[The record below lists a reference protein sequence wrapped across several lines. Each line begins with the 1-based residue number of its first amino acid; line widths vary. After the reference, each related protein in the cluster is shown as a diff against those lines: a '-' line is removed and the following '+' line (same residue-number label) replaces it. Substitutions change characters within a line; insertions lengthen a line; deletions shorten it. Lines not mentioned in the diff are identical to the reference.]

1 MTESDSVGVGSMYAP
16 SPGALL
22 RRARQ
27 AQGLHIA
34 ALAAALKVTPRK
46 LELLENDQFDQ
57 LPDVAFA
64 RALAQAV
71 CRHLKIEA
79 PPVLALLPTTATAQP
94 ALERVTVGLNT
105 PFRERSERHESGE
118 WPNWLHPRVVAPVL
132 LLLAALAFL
141 FVPKG
146 WMAWMPVE
154 LPWLAAGSAGPAPGG
169 PPAAAPAPA
178 APVAAAPV
186 AAEAAAS
193 EAVAQAA
200 PPVAATAASQVA
212 AAAAAVPVAPAA
224 SAASSAPL
232 PGEAAVQAAPLRVPL
247 AAPPLPLPGG
257 MLAVRAAN
265 ESWLEVTDAAGDV
278 LISRLLAPGE
288 AVGLN
293 GIAPLR
299 LTIGNAD
306 GMEVRFKGRPV
317 ELEMAPDNTA
327 RLQLK

>member
-1 MTESDSVGVGSMYAP
+1 MTESDSVGVGSMYTP

-146 WMAWMPVE
+146 WMAWVPVE
-154 LPWLAAGSAGPAPGG
+154 LPWMAAGAAGPAPGG
-169 PPAAAPAPA
+169 APVAPAPA
-178 APVAAAPV
+178 VPV
-186 AAEAAAS
+186 AAEAAA
-193 EAVAQAA
+193 
-200 PPVAATAASQVA
+200 PVVDAASQ
-212 AAAAAVPVAPAA
+212 AAAVADAASAVQPTAPAA
-224 SAASSAPL
+224 SAPAAADP
-232 PGEAAVQAAPLRVPL
+232 AVQAEPLRVPL

-257 MLAVRAAN
+257 MLAVRAAG

-299 LTIGNAD
+299 VTIGNAD

>member
-1 MTESDSVGVGSMYAP
+1 MTESDSVGVGSMYTP

-146 WMAWMPVE
+146 WMAWVPVE
-154 LPWLAAGSAGPAPGG
+154 LPWMAAGAAGPAPGG
-169 PPAAAPAPA
+169 APAAPAPA
-178 APVAAAPV
+178 VPV
-186 AAEAAAS
+186 AAEAAA
-193 EAVAQAA
+193 
-200 PPVAATAASQVA
+200 PVAVPAPAPASQA
-212 AAAAAVPVAPAA
+212 AAADAAVAAAPAA
-224 SAASSAPL
+224 SAASSAPG
-232 PGEAAVQAAPLRVPL
+232 PGDPAVQAAPQRVPL
-247 AAPPLPLPGG
+247 PAPPLPLPGG
-257 MLAVRAAN
+257 MLAVRAAG

-299 LTIGNAD
+299 VTIGNAD

>member
-1 MTESDSVGVGSMYAP
+1 MTESDSVGVGSMYTP

-146 WMAWMPVE
+146 WMAWVPVE
-154 LPWLAAGSAGPAPGG
+154 LPWMAAGAAGPAPGG
-169 PPAAAPAPA
+169 TPAAPAPA
-178 APVAAAPV
+178 VPV
-186 AAEAAAS
+186 AAEAAA
-193 EAVAQAA
+193 
-200 PPVAATAASQVA
+200 PVATPAPAPASQAA
-212 AAAAAVPVAPAA
+212 AAAAAVEAAPAA
-224 SAASSAPL
+224 SAASSAPV
-232 PGEAAVQAAPLRVPL
+232 PGESAVQAAPLRVPL
-247 AAPPLPLPGG
+247 PAPPLPLPGG
-257 MLAVRAAN
+257 MLAVRAAG

-299 LTIGNAD
+299 VTIGNAD

>member
-1 MTESDSVGVGSMYAP
+1 MTESDSVGVGSMYTP

-146 WMAWMPVE
+146 WMAWVPME
-154 LPWLAAGSAGPAPGG
+154 LPWMAAGAAGPAPGG
-169 PPAAAPAPA
+169 APAAPAPA
-178 APVAAAPV
+178 VPV
-186 AAEAAAS
+186 AAEAAA
-193 EAVAQAA
+193 
-200 PPVAATAASQVA
+200 PVAVPAPAPASQA
-212 AAAAAVPVAPAA
+212 AAADAAVAAAPAA
-224 SAASSAPL
+224 SAASSAPG
-232 PGEAAVQAAPLRVPL
+232 PGEPAVQAAPQRVPL
-247 AAPPLPLPGG
+247 PAPPLPLPGG
-257 MLAVRAAN
+257 MLAVRAAG

-299 LTIGNAD
+299 VTIGNAD

>member
-1 MTESDSVGVGSMYAP
+1 MTESDSVGVGSMYTP

-146 WMAWMPVE
+146 WMAWVPVE
-154 LPWLAAGSAGPAPGG
+154 LPWMAAGAAGPAPGG
-169 PPAAAPAPA
+169 APAAPAPA
-178 APVAAAPV
+178 VPV
-186 AAEAAAS
+186 AAEAAA
-193 EAVAQAA
+193 
-200 PPVAATAASQVA
+200 PVAVPAPAPASQA
-212 AAAAAVPVAPAA
+212 AAADAAVAAAPAA
-224 SAASSAPL
+224 SAASSAPG
-232 PGEAAVQAAPLRVPL
+232 PGEPAVQAAPQRVPL
-247 AAPPLPLPGG
+247 PAPPLPLPGG
-257 MLAVRAAN
+257 MLAVRAAG

-299 LTIGNAD
+299 VTIGNAD